1 MSRTKNIIG
10 VNASHA
16 STIQNHDWMNAAL
29 QLLAEKPKKAKNCL
43 TFASDFLKHKSLA
56 SVIKLFMNLIPA
68 G

>member
-29 QLLAEKPKKAKNCL
+29 QLLAEKPKKPKIVSL
-43 TFASDFLKHKSLA
+43 QRASLNYLMPILLGWATPSE
-56 SVIKLFMNLIPA
+56 VV
-68 G
+68 